1 MCLNCGCKMYEND
14 MGSTDTITTET
25 LVKAAK
31 AMNQNAEVTLKNMQ
45 EAVEAI
51 SVEDL
56 QKEIDKE

>member
-1 MCLNCGCKMYEND
+1 MCLNCGCKMSEND

-45 EAVEAI
+45 EAIEAI

>member
-31 AMNQNAEVTLKNMQ
+31 VMNQNAEVTLKNMQ
-45 EAVEAI
+45 EAIEAI
-51 SVEDL
+51 SEEDL

>member
-14 MGSTDTITTET
+14 MGSTDTITMET

-31 AMNQNAEVTLKNMQ
+31 AMNQNAEVTLKNML
-45 EAVEAI
+45 EAI
-51 SVEDL
+51 ESISAEEL

>member
-14 MGSTDTITTET
+14 MGSKDTVTLET
-25 LVKAAK
+25 LAKAAK
-31 AMNQNAEVTLKNMQ
+31 AMDQNAEDTIKNMK
-45 EAVEAI
+45 EALDAI

>member
-1 MCLNCGCKMYEND
+1 MCLNCGCNMYEND
-14 MGSTDTITTET
+14 MGSTDTITMET

-45 EAVEAI
+45 EAIEAI
-51 SVEDL
+51 SAEDL